1 MGDVLGFDFAE
12 WMWFT
17 SEELAMNDMMTILL
31 FLQQLSRKK
40 LKINLPL
47 MESIGRDDLGRVDPR
62 EEMLSE
68 EMMLGS
74 GQHPRLAC

>member
-1 MGDVLGFDFAE
+1 MCDGGELGFTTNDEELASRFLQWANDKSMGDVLGFDFAE

-40 LKINLPL
+40 RRSTYL
-47 MESIGRDDLGRVDPR
+47 
-62 EEMLSE
+62 
-68 EMMLGS
+68 
-74 GQHPRLAC
+74 